1 MPKAGGY
8 QSAPR
13 PLVACA
19 VPPDTAAGNPDA
31 RSAGDCDGNRDSN
44 DGSHPLRSRKQLS
57 HICQLEALGC
67 TVTLEPAA

>member
-1 MPKAGGY
+1 
-8 QSAPR
+8 
-13 PLVACA
+13 LVASA

-57 HICQLEALGC
+57 HIRQLEALDY